1 MTLNEDFLE
10 GYVSMAA
17 INGEAFTIDV
27 ADVQTFIVNFI
38 SANGIAEGEIQD
50 YKAHNNRRLDY
61 IAFK

>member
-1 MTLNEDFLE
+1 
-10 GYVSMAA
+10 MAA